1 MKFAQLSNDEQ
12 VARLQ
17 TLAECALSAWDLEAP
32 RLELIKYRENAVFGV
47 RTSDDGRA
55 VLRVHRPRYRTDQN
69 IRSEIAWMRA
79 LREAGVYTPE
89 TLETRAGDVLTVAG
103 VETVPEPRQCDMM
116 RWVEGRPPGTLE
128 AGVSDSDAAVY
139 ELYRS
144 VGSIAARMHE
154 HAQHWDKPADFTR
167 PVWNVDTLVGDNPA
181 FGRFWELG
189 ELTDAQREVLLAARD
204 RVRERLS
211 KLGPADTLIHG
222 DLVPDNL
229 LVDGATIRVIDF
241 DDCGWSWIS
250 FEMATSLFP
259 LQLSGG
265 LEAGREG
272 YLAGYGSVRPFPQDE
287 LELLPDLL
295 LARALSYL
303 GWPVGRPEIE
313 SVRSL
318 IPLMAAMM
326 TQAAEAY
333 LAQHG

>member
-1 MKFAQLSNDEQ
+1 MEFAQLSNDEQ

-17 TLAECALSAWDLEAP
+17 TLAECALSAWELETP

-47 RTSDDGRA
+47 RTGDGGRA
-55 VLRVHRPRYRTDQN
+55 VLRVHRPRYRSDRD

-79 LREAGVYTPE
+79 LREVGVYAPE
-89 TLETRAGDVLTVAG
+89 ALETRSGDVLTVVG

-116 RWVEGRPPGTLE
+116 RWVEGRAPGTLE
-128 AGVSDSDAAVY
+128 AGVPDSDAAVY

-144 VGSIAARMHE
+144 VGKIAARMHE
-154 HAQHWDKPADFTR
+154 HGKHWDKPADFTR
-167 PVWNVDTLVGDNPA
+167 PAWNVDTLVGDNPVW
-181 FGRFWELG
+181 GRFWELC
-189 ELTDAQREVLLAARD
+189 ELTDAQRKVLGDARD

-211 KLGPADTLIHG
+211 RLGPADTLIHG

-229 LVDGATIRVIDF
+229 LVDGATIRVVDF
-241 DDCGWSWIS
+241 DDCGWSWIA
-250 FEMATSLFP
+250 FEMVTSVFP

-265 LEAGREG
+265 LEAGRAG
-272 YLAGYGSVRPFPQDE
+272 YLAGYRSVRPFPQDE
-287 LELLPDLL
+287 LELFPDLF

-303 GWPVGRPEIE
+303 GWPAGRPEIQ

-318 IPLMAAMM
+318 IPLMAAMI
-326 TQAAEAY
+326 TQAAEEY